1 MALEVTEGLN
11 GNVSV
16 YQLAYTSHITF
27 HEVVI
32 ITIHISF
39 VVAMIAMLID
49 RGMIMRKENEKK
61 QEQVSNGGMG
71 WVNKHPV
78 TPDAGAWKSI
88 NFKGGGSYK
97 VEPPPDNNSEKT
109 KKELEEL
116 KKLTANLTENEITYI
131 KKWAITTSANTLW
144 LEKAE
149 ELIGKYGLMGAEG
162 ARVHAVLNG
171 AIYTGSTATFQAK
184 YQYLRPRPTDLDPT
198 IQLPEGM
205 SVPVHPSYPSGHSTT
220 AWVSAYILSYFFPN
234 ERNELEEL
242 AASVALTRE
251 QMGIHFKS
259 DNEASKKLAQDIAN
273 DIIEQLKNDRAPA
286 NYTKVNASGNVGH

>member
-1 MALEVTEGLN
+1 MRNKLYFITILFLIILSGCNSEEVTGEN
-11 GNVSV
+11 QPTN
-16 YQLAYTSHITF
+16 
-27 HEVVI
+27 E
-32 ITIHISF
+32 
-39 VVAMIAMLID
+39 
-49 RGMIMRKENEKK
+49 ENEDQ
-61 QEQVSNGGMG
+61 QEQVSNEGMG
-71 WVNKHPV
+71 WTHEQPV

-88 NFKGGGSYK
+88 DFKDGSSYK
-97 VEPPPDNNSEKT
+97 VEPPPANDSEET

-116 KKLTANLTENEITYI
+116 KKLTANLTEDEITYI
-131 KKWAITTSANTLW
+131 EKWANTTSANTLW

-149 ELIGKYGLMGAEG
+149 ELVGKYGLMGTEG

-171 AIYTGSTATFQAK
+171 AIYTGSTATYQAK

-205 SVPVHPSYPSGHSTT
+205 SVPAHPSYPSGHSTT

-234 ERNELEEL
+234 EKAELEEL

-273 DIIEQLKNDRAPA
+273 DIIEQLKNDNAPT
-286 NYTKVNASGNVGH
+286 NYTEVNTSGGGH